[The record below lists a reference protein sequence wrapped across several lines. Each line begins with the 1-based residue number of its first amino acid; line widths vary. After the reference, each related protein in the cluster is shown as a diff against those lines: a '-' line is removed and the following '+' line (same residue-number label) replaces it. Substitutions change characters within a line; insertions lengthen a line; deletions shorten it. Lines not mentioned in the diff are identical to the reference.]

1 MIVAVTGI
9 VMLVVRLGLF
19 PGTALLAA
27 LRVAICLIQTRH
39 EEGGEQET

>member
-19 PGTALLAA
+19 LGTALLAA
-27 LRVAICLIQTRH
+27 LRVAICWIETGH
-39 EEGGEQET
+39 KEGGEQET